1 MRPGTPFAKWLWD
14 NRRSVV
20 GWSLAIA
27 AVGGTYA
34 AFWPTIDDPDMQAAI
49 ANYPEGLLEAINYTD
64 ISTAAGYLDAT
75 VYGLLV
81 AVLMIVYSI
90 GVGTRI
96 IAGEEGAGRLDL
108 VLAHP
113 VSRRRLAVERFA
125 AFVVTVAIV
134 AIVLLLVLLAL
145 TRPAHLDGIALTGLV
160 GMNVHVLVFA
170 AFFGSIA
177 FAVGAATGHRGP
189 AVGAGAGVAVFGFA
203 ANGILPQV
211 DGLEWIDNLS
221 PFQWLNGSTPLE
233 NGIDVADVALM
244 AALSVALVAI
254 GTWAFDRRDIAV

>member
-49 ANYPEGLLEAINYTD
+49 ANYPEGLLEAVNYTD